1 MLLNH
6 PKEPRVPASE
16 TTRALLV
23 LIPLM
28 STQFF
33 TVSLTTGV
41 FPTDPI
47 QITLGVVVPL
57 LVIVRPRSVP
67 APSTEPLI
75 VTRLAPFNLI
85 SALEAFVPLTAR
97 ATAEG

>member
-6 PKEPRVPASE
+6 PEEPRVPASE

-23 LIPLM
+23 LVPLM

-41 FPTDPI
+41 LPTDPI
-47 QITLGVVVPL
+47 QITLGEVAPL
-57 LVIVRPRSVP
+57 LVIVRLRSVP
-67 APSTEPLI
+67 APLTEPLI
-75 VTRLAPFNLI
+75 VTRLAPFSLI
-85 SALEAFVPLTAR
+85 NALEALVPLTAR
-97 ATAEG
+97 ATPEG